1 MVDHPFGPPVPS
13 VALSPNSLVF
23 VVAQLRFPPVVS
35 INEDGFV
42 GPFQELIRS
51 EYPNLEKAVEAQITL
66 SPDGVHRTEGGVL
79 WKFSTSD
86 SSWHVALTSSFVAV
100 STSAYSNRNEF
111 LTRLDFVVSALEQW
125 LRPRRAT
132 RFGIRYVDRLEGED
146 LDRLAE
152 FVRAEVLG
160 VSLIEPGNSGVL
172 GHVLT
177 ESVYRL
183 DDLTLRARHGR
194 LPAGTSLDPSVPA
207 TNGPSWVCDLDA
219 SIENIDFD
227 RSELLRRAAGFGD
240 VIYRYYRWAMTSE
253 FIRAHGGDLG

>member
-111 LTRLDFVVSALEQW
+111 LTRLDCVLAAQRGSAFVTSTDSKVKILIDSQSSFVPRSSAC
-125 LRPRRAT
+125 R
-132 RFGIRYVDRLEGED
+132 
-146 LDRLAE
+146 
-152 FVRAEVLG
+152 
-160 VSLIEPGNSGVL
+160 
-172 GHVLT
+172 
-177 ESVYRL
+177 
-183 DDLTLRARHGR
+183 
-194 LPAGTSLDPSVPA
+194 
-207 TNGPSWVCDLDA
+207 
-219 SIENIDFD
+219 
-227 RSELLRRAAGFGD
+227 
-240 VIYRYYRWAMTSE
+240 
-253 FIRAHGGDLG
+253 